1 MDANEQMRLMEFRSE
16 ARLDPSTVKATIPDI
31 AAKPYL
37 NHATKR
43 ALDIVVSGLAL
54 LVLSPVLLLIA
65 VAIRL
70 ESEGNVIYKQKR
82 IGSKRVS
89 HKGKTVWQVAAFD
102 MYKFR
107 SMRASN
113 NNSLHK
119 AYTKAYIEGDQEK
132 MQALQPEAETAKS
145 FKLNRDP
152 RITRVGQIIRE
163 LSIDEL
169 PQLWN
174 IFTGTMSLVGPR
186 PALDYEVELYEQ
198 EDLQRLACKPG
209 LTGWWQVNGRTTTS
223 FKEMIAL
230 DLDYIQQQ
238 SVLFDLKIILLTIPV
253 VFSKE
258 GAG

>member
-1 MDANEQMRLMEFRSE
+1 MDANEQLRLMEFRSE
-16 ARLDPSTVKATIPDI
+16 SQIDSAAYKLTVPDMGR
-31 AAKPYL
+31 KSYL
-37 NHATKR
+37 NHAFKR
-43 ALDIVVSGLAL
+43 ALDIGVSGLAL
-54 LVLSPVLLLIA
+54 LVLLPFLLLIA

-70 ESEGNVIYKQKR
+70 ESEGSVIYKQKR
-82 IGSKRVS
+82 IGSKRVF
-89 HKGKTVWQVAAFD
+89 HKGETVWQPVTFD

-119 AYTKAYIEGDQEK
+119 AYTKAYIEGNQEK

-152 RITRVGQIIRE
+152 RITQVGQIIRE

-209 LTGWWQVNGRTTTS
+209 LTGWWQVNGRTTTT

-230 DLDYIQQQ
+230 DLEYIQQQ

>member
-1 MDANEQMRLMEFRSE
+1 MDANEQIRLMKFRSE
-16 ARLDPSTVKATIPDI
+16 SKLDSSAYMTIVSDI
-31 AAKPYL
+31 AAKSDL
-37 NHATKR
+37 NHAAKR

-54 LVLSPVLLLIA
+54 LVLSPLLLLIA
-65 VAIRL
+65 AVIRL
-70 ESEGNVIYKQKR
+70 ESKGNIIYKQKR

-89 HKGKTVWQVAAFD
+89 RNGETVWQAAAFD

-107 SMRASN
+107 SMRVSN

-209 LTGWWQVNGRTTTS
+209 LTGWWQVNGRTTTT

-230 DLDYIQQQ
+230 DLEYIQQQ